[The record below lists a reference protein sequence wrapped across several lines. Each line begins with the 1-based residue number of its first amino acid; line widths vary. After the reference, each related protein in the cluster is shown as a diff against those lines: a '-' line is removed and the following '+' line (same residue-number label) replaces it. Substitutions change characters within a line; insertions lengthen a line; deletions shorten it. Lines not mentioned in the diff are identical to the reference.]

1 MATFLVYN
9 ILGFSSNG
17 AGYLKHFTGP
27 IPWSTPLMLPIEI
40 ISHLARPMS
49 LTIRLYANMVA
60 GEKVTLVFLA
70 LDVFSCAGRLH
81 GPARVRFIDTSLHLH
96 GADDDLHR
104 RRGVARRA
112 LGIMPLAV

>member
-1 MATFLVYN
+1 MAV
-9 ILGFSSNG
+9 
-17 AGYLKHFTGP
+17 GYLKHFTGP
-27 IPWSTPLMLPIEI
+27 IPWLTPLMLPIEI

-60 GEKVTLVFLA
+60 GEKVTLVFLVVD
-70 LDVFSCAGRLH
+70 LFPRAGRLY
-81 GPARVRFIDTSLHLH
+81 GPARIRIIDSGFHLH

-104 RRGVARRA
+104 WRGVARRA